1 MKRVASKP
9 KWLIWGSKLE
19 LCELEDA
26 GKFSSSGCLLLQD
39 IQKCWP
45 RMAKVNPA
53 SQGYLGLSFKL
64 PRPSEL
70 QNHVLAQGRASRSS
84 RRSLRPLAAEFSR
97 PREKTPHVAFWQGS
111 PSPSPVH
118 KTEPPAMALDLGALH
133 LESQRGVTLASSFPQ
148 VKALTTKPWK
158 SNLSIN
164 LPEPTAQSSQDNS
177 GGFLHAVQVQALVSD
192 PADRSGQNRLG
203 RA

>member
-1 MKRVASKP
+1 
-9 KWLIWGSKLE
+9 
-19 LCELEDA
+19 
-26 GKFSSSGCLLLQD
+26 
-39 IQKCWP
+39 
-45 RMAKVNPA
+45 
-53 SQGYLGLSFKL
+53 
-64 PRPSEL
+64 
-70 QNHVLAQGRASRSS
+70 
-84 RRSLRPLAAEFSR
+84 
-97 PREKTPHVAFWQGS
+97 
-111 PSPSPVH
+111 
-118 KTEPPAMALDLGALH
+118 MALDLGALH
-133 LESQRGVTLASSFPQ
+133 LESQRGRSDDGIRWLQ